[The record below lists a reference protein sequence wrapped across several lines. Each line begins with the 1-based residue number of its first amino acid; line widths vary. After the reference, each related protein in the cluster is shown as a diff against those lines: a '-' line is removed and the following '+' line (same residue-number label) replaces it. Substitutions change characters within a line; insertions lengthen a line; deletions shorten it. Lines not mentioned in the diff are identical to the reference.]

1 MRDTLLSR
9 SVKDYRLKEYMPIS
23 ELVECMQHS
32 GGFTAKNLAEAV
44 RILSE
49 VLSDDSYTLLFSF
62 PACIVATG
70 LRGVIADFINRGYVD
85 GIVTTGGTIDHDIA
99 KAYGNYYHGSFDL
112 DDILLNRLDIHR
124 LGNVL
129 IPMENY
135 GLLIESKITQILD
148 ELSKIKYRWSVRE
161 LCWELGKRIDDENS
175 ILKALYLRRIP
186 LYSLGVLD
194 SCFGFQLFLYSRREK
209 FDLDFWSDMNSLLDQ
224 VYEAEKLAALIV
236 GGGIS
241 KHTVIWYSQFR
252 GGLDKAIY
260 VTTAVEYDGSLS
272 GARPREAI
280 SWGKLKPE
288 ADHVVVD
295 GEATIILPILLLAVY
310 EKLSKNK

>member
-1 MRDTLLSR
+1 MRKELLSR
-9 SVKDYRLKEYMPIS
+9 RVKDYRLEEYMPVS
-23 ELVECMQHS
+23 ELVDHMGCS

-44 RILSE
+44 RILAD
-49 VLSDDSYTLLFSF
+49 VLRDDKCTLLLSF

-70 LRGVIADFINRGYVD
+70 LRGVIADFIRRGYVD
-85 GIVTTGGTIDHDIA
+85 GVVTTGGAIDHDLA
-99 KAYGNYYHGSFDL
+99 RAYGEYYHGSFDL
-112 DDILLNRLDIHR
+112 DDIFLNKLNIHR

-129 IPMENY
+129 IPTENY
-135 GLLIESKITQILD
+135 GILIESKTTSILD
-148 ELSKIKYRWSVRE
+148 ELSRVKDQWSVRE
-161 LCWELGKRIDDENS
+161 LCWEIGGRIEDENS
-175 ILKALYLRRIP
+175 ILRALYLRRVP

-194 SCFGFQLFLYSRREK
+194 SCFGFQLFLYSRRRRIEV
-209 FDLDFWSDMNSLLDQ
+209 DFWSDMSSLLDQ
-224 VYEAEKLAALIV
+224 VYDAEKLAALII

-260 VTTAVEYDGSLS
+260 ITTAPEYDGSLS

-288 ADHVVVD
+288 ADYAVID
-295 GEATIILPILLLAVY
+295 GEATVILPILLLAAY
-310 EKLSKNK
+310 EKVKR

>member
-1 MRDTLLSR
+1 MREKLLVR
-9 SVKDYRLKEYMPIS
+9 RVKDYGLKEHMSIG
-23 ELVECMQHS
+23 ELIDRMECS

-44 RILSE
+44 RILVD
-49 VLSDDSYTLLFSF
+49 VLRDDGYTLLFSF

-70 LRGVIADFINRGYVD
+70 LRGVIADFIGRGYVD

-99 KAYGNYYHGSFDL
+99 RAYGEYYHGSFDL
-112 DDILLNRLDIHR
+112 DDVLLSKLNIHR
-124 LGNVL
+124 LGNLL

-135 GLLIESKITQILD
+135 GLSIESKIMRILD
-148 ELSKIKYRWSVRE
+148 ELSSVKDRWSVRE
-161 LCWELGKRIDDENS
+161 LCWEIGRRIEDENS
-175 ILKALYLRRIP
+175 ILRALYLRKIP

-194 SCFGFQLFLYSRREK
+194 SCFGFQLFLHSRRRR
-209 FDLDFWSDMNSLLDQ
+209 FDVDFWSDMNSLLNQIYD
-224 VYEAEKLAALIV
+224 AEKLAALIV

-260 VTTAVEYDGSLS
+260 ITTAVEYDGSLS

-288 ADHVVVD
+288 ADYAVVD
-295 GEATIILPILLLAVY
+295 GEATVILPILLLAVY
-310 EKLSKNK
+310 EKIGDR

>member
-1 MRDTLLSR
+1 MREKLLKR
-9 SVKDYRLKEYMPIS
+9 RVEDYRLKEYMPIS
-23 ELVECMQHS
+23 ELIDRMGCS

-44 RILSE
+44 RILTD
-49 VLSDDSYTLLFSF
+49 VFIDDSYTLLLSF

-70 LRGVIADFINRGYVD
+70 LRGVIADLIGRGYID
-85 GIVTTGGTIDHDIA
+85 GVVTTGGTIDHDIA
-99 KAYGNYYHGSFDL
+99 RAYGDYYHGSFDL
-112 DDILLNRLDIHR
+112 DDIFLNKLNIHR
-124 LGNVL
+124 LGNLL

-135 GLLIESKITQILD
+135 GLLIESKITSILD
-148 ELSKIKYRWSVRE
+148 ELINVKRRWSVRE
-161 LCWELGKRIDDENS
+161 LCWEIGKRIDDENS
-175 ILKALYLRRIP
+175 ILRALYLRRVP

-194 SCFGFQLFLYSRREK
+194 SCFGFQLFLYSRRTP
-209 FDLDFWSDMNSLLDQ
+209 FDIDFWSDMNSLLNQIYD
-224 VYEAEKLAALIV
+224 AEKLAALIV

-260 VTTAVEYDGSLS
+260 ITTAVEYDGSLS

-288 ADHVVVD
+288 ADYTVID
-295 GEATIILPILLLAVY
+295 GEATIILPLLLLAVY
-310 EKLSKNK
+310 EKIRDR